1 MKARDILASFCW
13 VTCRMFTSVIKEKRF
28 FLHLDEYPRNKSI
41 FFIVFG
47 QTFPGKFKLA
57 QNHKRNHDYCQRVP
71 KCFKDY
77 RIPEQAGLFANFLQC
92 FNTHKPKKETKATFL
107 IGFHQACLGMP
118 TLFKIAR
125 RISSLYCFSILQLIV
140 SEIYSC
146 FYSTF
151 PYGFLSP
158 YLNKDFYGHPVCIY
172 LLKVTNRNSRTRCE
186 KCSKLT
192 LKTLERRQWRLYC

>member
-1 MKARDILASFCW
+1 MITARGFQ
-13 VTCRMFTSVIKEKRF
+13 SVSKIIAFPSKQGY
-28 FLHLDEYPRNKSI
+28 L
-41 FFIVFG
+41 
-47 QTFPGKFKLA
+47 QTFYSVL
-57 QNHKRNHDYCQRVP
+57 
-71 KCFKDY
+71 
-77 RIPEQAGLFANFLQC
+77 
-92 FNTHKPKKETKATFL
+92 THINQKKETKATFL

-151 PYGFLSP
+151 HYGFLSP